1 MAYMKT
7 NKDYQFTYTAGT
19 AGSTSLA
26 GQGSELYLCATTSNC
41 YFEIGGTATSSA
53 STYLPKDSPI
63 IIPIQAPTTIQ
74 AIGTGSG
81 TMYVIEFI

>member
-1 MAYMKT
+1 MHKQ
-7 NKDYQFTYTAGT
+7 KIDYQFTYTSGT
-19 AGSTSLA
+19 AGSASLE
-26 GQGSELYLCATTSNC
+26 GQGSELYLCAKTSNC

-63 IIPIQAPTTIQ
+63 TIPVQYPSTLS